1 MQSGS
6 QQGCIAQSGSRLP
19 QSREAAPRSTS
30 SPRHHSSTL
39 MRVISTCEAPGI
51 TISALSFAIAASM
64 QQNLR

>member
-1 MQSGS
+1 
-6 QQGCIAQSGSRLP
+6 
-19 QSREAAPRSTS
+19 
-30 SPRHHSSTL
+30 